1 MVFKMD
7 PKGFMRIAKQST
19 VLRLLI
25 QSAWTTHYSE
35 IHRIS
40 SLARALAAFFRAA
53 LAAVR
58 KRTAKH
64 GEAMRRSE
72 RSEGWFESPRFR
84 YNKTIPNG
92 MALL

>member
-1 MVFKMD
+1 MD

-40 SLARALAAFFRAA
+40 SLTLVPLRPFSRSFSCS
-53 LAAVR
+53 
-58 KRTAKH
+58 AKTDS
-64 GEAMRRSE
+64 EA
-72 RSEGWFESPRFR
+72 W
-84 YNKTIPNG
+84 
-92 MALL
+92 